1 MKTSRRVLLHAGA
14 TVSLLSLPLTAMAIP
29 FQLGPIA
36 ATIDST
42 ISAGVQLRTQG
53 PDASNI
59 GIANG
64 GTARSVNEDDGNYG
78 FEKGDITSANI
89 KASHDL
95 EFKYQNFGV
104 FSRVTY
110 FYDQTS
116 SDADDLRDRKN
127 ATGAIVTPRAAGSYE
142 LGRRGLDRLGSE
154 FRLLDLFAYG
164 TFDVMGRGLSVRAGK
179 QVINWGESTFIGNSI
194 NSINPVDVS
203 RLRAPGAELKEALLP
218 TPIISAQL
226 QLTGDLSIEGIWLAA
241 YDKTQIDPRGSF
253 FSTNDFA
260 SDDGDKAVVSFGRRE
275 DENEVTRVPAGANA
289 GSASVW
295 VPREN
300 SRDPNNTTN
309 QYGFALRYFSEPLN
323 NTEFGLYHLR
333 YHSRT
338 PLISAIRGGSG
349 TVTGQPAGNSTNAV
363 NGALPTCSSSPTTAN
378 CRATFFSEFPENIEL
393 YGLSFNTTAPYGVAV
408 QGEYSFRPNQPLQ
421 KSGAEVLLTALGVP
435 SSISATP
442 RPAGSYVQGYDSVP
456 MHQVQATLTKAFG
469 PTLGAQQ
476 FVMLGEVGLT
486 HLDFDASQ
494 RYAAPGTSLPS
505 CGFAAAGTLAAVANG
520 SCQEQVGG
528 GYASKD
534 SWGYRLVN
542 RFDYENVIGAVQ
554 MSPRLVLSHD
564 VNGNGPNFTEKT
576 KGVSVGLGFNY
587 LQRWQADIAY
597 TAFIGGRTYAGT
609 DPVGPGVD
617 LNPDP
622 NVTTLTPGD
631 STQSASFATTANP
644 NKDRDFLAVSVSYAF

>member
-1 MKTSRRVLLHAGA
+1 MKKSRRVLLHASAGA
-14 TVSLLSLPLTAMAIP
+14 TLLSLPLAAMAIP

-42 ISAGVQLRTQG
+42 VSAGVSMRTQD
-53 PDASNI
+53 PDSSNI
-59 GIANG
+59 GITNG
-64 GTARSVNEDDGNYG
+64 GTARSVNEDDGNFG
-78 FEKGDITSANI
+78 FEKGDITSANV

-95 EFKYQNFGV
+95 EFKYDQFGV
-104 FSRVTY
+104 FSRVSY

-116 SDADDLRDRKN
+116 SNADKLENRKN
-127 ATGAIVTPRAAGSYE
+127 AAGNIATPRSQGSYE
-142 LGRRGLDRLGSE
+142 LGPRGRDRLGAE

-164 TFDVMGRGLSVRAGK
+164 NFDVAGRGLSVRAGK

-241 YDKTQIDPRGSF
+241 YDKTQIDPRGGF
-253 FSTNDFA
+253 FSTNDFV
-260 SDDGDKAVVSFGRRE
+260 SDDGDRAVVSFGRRE
-275 DENEVTRVPAGANA
+275 DENERTRAPTGMDGPA

-295 VPREN
+295 VPREA
-300 SRDPNNTTN
+300 SRDPENTTN
-309 QYGFALRYFSEPLN
+309 QYGFALRYFAEPLN
-323 NTEFGLYHLR
+323 NTEFGLFMLK

-338 PLISAIRGGSG
+338 PLVSAVRGGSG
-349 TVTGQPAGNSTNAV
+349 TVMGQPGGNSTNTL
-363 NGALPTCSSSPTTAN
+363 NGGLPTCSASPTTPN

-421 KSGAEVLLTALGVP
+421 KSGAEVLLTALGVR
-435 SSISATP
+435 SSINDSATP
-442 RPAGSYVQGYDSVP
+442 LAAGTYVRGFDQVP
-456 MHQVQATLTKAFG
+456 MHQIQMTLTKAYG
-469 PTLGAQQ
+469 PTFGAQQ

-505 CGFAAAGTLAAVANG
+505 CTTPQAFLNGVSNG
-520 SCQEQVGG
+520 SCQERVGG

-542 RFDYENVIGAVQ
+542 RLDYENVIGAVQ

-576 KGVSVGLGFNY
+576 GAISLGLGFNY
-587 LQRWQADIAY
+587 LQRWQADIGY

-609 DPVGPGVD
+609 DPVAPGAAAGV
-617 LNPDP
+617 
-622 NVTTLTPGD
+622 PGD
-631 STQSASFATTANP
+631 ATQSQSFATSANP
-644 NKDRDFLAVSVSYAF
+644 NKDRDFVAVSVSYAF

>member
-1 MKTSRRVLLHAGA
+1 MKKNRRALLHASA
-14 TVSLLSLPLTAMAIP
+14 AVSLLSLPLSAMAIP

-42 ISAGVQLRTQG
+42 LSAGVQLRTQDA
-53 PDASNI
+53 DASNI
-59 GIANG
+59 GITNG
-64 GTARSVNEDDGNYG
+64 GTARSVNEDDGNLG
-78 FEKGDITSANI
+78 FESGDITSANV
-89 KASHDL
+89 KASHDI
-95 EFKYQNFGV
+95 EFKYQNYGV

-116 SDADDLRDRKN
+116 SSADDIRDRKN
-127 ATGAIVTPRAAGSYE
+127 ASGAIVTPRAAGNYE
-142 LGRRGLDRLGSE
+142 LGKRGLDRLGSE

-164 TFDVMGRGLSVRAGK
+164 TFDVYGHGLSVRAGK

-203 RLRAPGAELKEALLP
+203 RLRAPGAEVKEALLP
-218 TPIISAQL
+218 TPIISATL
-226 QLTGDLSIEGIWLAA
+226 QLTPDLSLEGIYLAA

-260 SDDGDKAVVSFGRRE
+260 SDDGDKAIVSFGRRE
-275 DENEVTRVPAGANA
+275 DENHVTRDPGGPNA
-289 GSASVW
+289 GPNPASASAW
-295 VPREN
+295 VPREA

-309 QYGFALRYFSEPLN
+309 QYGFALRYFAEALN

-338 PLISAIRGGSG
+338 PLISAVRGGSS
-349 TVTGQPAGNSTNAV
+349 NSL
-363 NGALPTCSSSPTTAN
+363 NGAAPTCSNAPATSG
-378 CRATFFSEFPENIEL
+378 CRATFFAEFPENIEL

-435 SSISATP
+435 SSISPGGLAPGT
-442 RPAGSYVQGYDSVP
+442 VIQGYDSVP
-456 MHQVQATLTKAFG
+456 MHQAQATFTKAFG

-476 FVMLGEVGLT
+476 FVMLGEVGVT
-486 HLDFDASQ
+486 HLDFDSSQ
-494 RYAAPGTSLPS
+494 RYGAPGTSLPS
-505 CGFAAAGTLAAVANG
+505 CGFATASTLAAVSNG

-542 RFDYENVIGAVQ
+542 RFDFENVIGAVQ

-576 KGVSVGLGFNY
+576 KGVSLGVGFNY
-587 LQRWQADIAY
+587 LQRWQADLSY

-609 DPVGPGVD
+609 DPVPPGVD
-617 LNPDP
+617 INPDP
-622 NVTTLTPGD
+622 NTTTLSPGD
-631 STQSASFATTANP
+631 TSQSQSFATSANP
-644 NKDRDFLAVSVSYAF
+644 NKDRDFLALSVSYAF